1 VAPTLVVLVVP
12 PVVRV
17 VLEVPN
23 QVVRV
28 VLEVPNQVVQEVQ
41 GGLPVVPVAVQVA
54 VGVCFHHRFRRSL
67 KFLHRNAWDNVTT
80 ILEVV

>member
-1 VAPTLVVLVVP
+1 
-12 PVVRV
+12 
-17 VLEVPN
+17 
-23 QVVRV
+23 
-28 VLEVPNQVVQEVQ
+28 LEVPNQVVQEVQ